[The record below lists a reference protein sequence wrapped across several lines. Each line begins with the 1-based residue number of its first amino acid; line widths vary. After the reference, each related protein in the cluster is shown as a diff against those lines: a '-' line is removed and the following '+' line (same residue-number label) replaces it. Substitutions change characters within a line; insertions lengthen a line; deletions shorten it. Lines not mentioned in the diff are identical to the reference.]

1 MDFDIWVSVWQT
13 LMKMKKVRFNSKLGK
28 AFQGRSRGFT
38 LIEVLIALALFA
50 IIGIA
55 FAGGL
60 ATASRAVLTA
70 DVRTR
75 AESLART
82 QIESVKKQTYIEA
95 TGPAWQV
102 TYDRISGIPDGY
114 SICSL
119 NWTTNQ
125 TANCGSTPSPSVIAV
140 AWDSTENQ
148 PASDE
153 TGLQKITL
161 VIRHD
166 GQDVITLEGYKVDR

>member
-60 ATASRAVLTA
+60 GTASRAVLTA

-82 QIESVKKQTYIEA
+82 QMESVKNQDYIDYSKDLSDPVREPDFYEQA
-95 TGPAWQV
+95 TIPGGVGDYTLETKAEPIDPSNYEPYPEEGGSPGVYEEDDGIQLITVIVSHDERQV
-102 TYDRISGIPDGY
+102 
-114 SICSL
+114 
-119 NWTTNQ
+119 
-125 TANCGSTPSPSVIAV
+125 
-140 AWDSTENQ
+140 
-148 PASDE
+148 
-153 TGLQKITL
+153 ITL
-161 VIRHD
+161 V
-166 GQDVITLEGYKVDR
+166 GYKIDR

>member
-1 MDFDIWVSVWQT
+1 
-13 LMKMKKVRFNSKLGK
+13 MKQARLRNKTREVLRR
-28 AFQGRSRGFT
+28 RSPGFT

-50 IIGIA
+50 IIGIV
-55 FAGGL
+55 FVGGL
-60 ATASRAVLTA
+60 TTASRAVLLA

-82 QIESVKKQTYIEA
+82 QMESIKEQDYVEA
-95 TGPAWQV
+95 AASPWQV
-102 TYDRISGIPDGY
+102 TYDRIPGIPDGY

-125 TANCGSTPSPSVIAV
+125 TDNCGSTASPSVIAI
-140 AWDSTENQ
+140 AWDSTANK
-148 PASDE
+148 PATDE

-161 VIRHD
+161 VIKHD
-166 GQDVITLEGYKVDR
+166 DKEVTRLEGYKVDR

>member
-1 MDFDIWVSVWQT
+1 
-13 LMKMKKVRFNSKLGK
+13 MKEARFGSRLIK
-28 AFQGRSRGFT
+28 ALRGSSRGMT
-38 LIEVLIALALFA
+38 LIEVLVALALFA

-60 ATASRAVLTA
+60 GTASKAVLTG
-70 DVRTR
+70 DIRTN

-82 QIESVKKQTYIEA
+82 QMESIKEQDYIKA
-95 TGPAWQV
+95 TASPWQV
-102 TYDRISGIPDGY
+102 TYDRVSGIPDSY

-125 TANCGSTPSPSVIAV
+125 TTNCGSTPSSSVIAV
-140 AWDSTENQ
+140 AWDSTANQ
-148 PASDE
+148 PAGSE

-161 VIRHD
+161 VIKHE
-166 GQDVITLEGYKVDR
+166 GTYVITLEGYKVYR